1 MSSATA
7 PAERPALFARIG
19 IAIVAFFRCIGN
31 ADFAA
36 GVRRVA
42 VDVGGDAAGLRA
54 LPADAALQ
62 LLALLQAE
70 GRLVDFL
77 EESVDGFTDADIGAA
92 ARVVHQG
99 CRKVLHEYVTLA
111 PVRSDNE
118 GAPLLLPP
126 GFDAREVRLVGNV
139 TGRPPFRG
147 VLRHRGWRV
156 TDVRLPRLAAG
167 HDPRVLAP
175 AEVEL

>member
-1 MSSATA
+1 MDTPSTRAAGPSF
-7 PAERPALFARIG
+7 FARIA
-19 IAIVAFFRCIGN
+19 IAFGAFFRALAN
-31 ADFAA
+31 AEFAA
-36 GVRRVA
+36 EVKRAAER
-42 VDVGGDAAGLRA
+42 GGGPALRSVE
-54 LPADAALQ
+54 PEAALQ

-77 EESVDGFTDADIGAA
+77 EESVDGYTDAQIGAA

-99 CRKVLHEYVTLA
+99 CRKVLHEHLTLA
-111 PVRSDNE
+111 PVRAERE
-118 GAPLLLPP
+118 GVQLLLPP

-147 VLRHRGWRV
+147 ALRHRGWRV
-156 TDVRLPRLAAG
+156 SDVRLPRMADG
-167 HDPRVLAP
+167 HDARIVAP